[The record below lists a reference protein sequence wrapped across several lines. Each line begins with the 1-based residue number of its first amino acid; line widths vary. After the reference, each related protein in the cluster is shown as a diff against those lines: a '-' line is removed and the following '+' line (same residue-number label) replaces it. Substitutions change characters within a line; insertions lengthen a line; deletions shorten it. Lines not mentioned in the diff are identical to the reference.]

1 MPTISIF
8 YGSVYGAAERLA
20 ETVCE
25 KLTDLGHS
33 AKLIDN
39 PQVEDV
45 ATAEQILVITS
56 TTGQGDL
63 PDNLLPFFL
72 GLQNQFPLLTGKSCA
87 VIAMGDS
94 SYGDTFCGAG
104 KQFEELLIELQG
116 HIVQPR
122 LDIDAMV
129 DFDPEPIALPWIEKL
144 AQKL

>member
-1 MPTISIF
+1 MATTSIF

-20 ETVCE
+20 EAVCD
-25 KLTDLGHS
+25 KMNDLGHD

-45 ATAEQILVITS
+45 ARAEQVLVITS

-63 PDNLLPFFL
+63 PDNILPLYL
-72 GLQNQFPLLTGKSCA
+72 GLQSQFPLLGGKACA

-94 SYGDTFCGAG
+94 SYGDTFCGGG
-104 KQFEELLIELQG
+104 KQFEQLLEELQG
-116 HIVQPR
+116 KIVLPR

-129 DFDPEPIALPWIEKL
+129 DFDPEPVALPWIEKL
-144 AQKL
+144 VTQF